1 MAAIAI
7 AAVAGVAL
15 DPGPPE
21 IAADTRLAAVET
33 RGNTPGSGGEGP
45 DLLAVSTDGAPLE
58 RPPNDTDTRVLDD
71 GRFSTGEMA
80 ESTLDGE
87 PVALAAPGLNVEV
100 AVGEVPPHL
109 RPRSGGPSV
118 SPVPHLVRFAKDE
131 GFVPTPLV
139 TRFGGRGRPPGRL
152 LLYDPQRDG
161 PRRLWS
167 VAADAEVDFGPT
179 GPPGGTLI
187 SSPDGDRLFNQ
198 DGDFLRVYLLDGAHA
213 DLEYEAV
220 GPAGTAN
227 GKWSS
232 VR

>member
-1 MAAIAI
+1 MLHEDRLATGEGADSTPAGEPEGPAAPEPNATIAI
-7 AAVAGVAL
+7 
-15 DPGPPE
+15 
-21 IAADTRLAAVET
+21 
-33 RGNTPGSGGEGP
+33 
-45 DLLAVSTDGAPLE
+45 
-58 RPPNDTDTRVLDD
+58 
-71 GRFSTGEMA
+71 
-80 ESTLDGE
+80 
-87 PVALAAPGLNVEV
+87 
-100 AVGEVPPHL
+100 GEVPAQL

-118 SPVPHLVRFAKDE
+118 SPVPHLVRFAEDE
-131 GFVPTPLV
+131 GVVPAPLV
-139 TRFGGRGRPPGRL
+139 NRYGRLGRPPGRF

-179 GPPGGTLI
+179 GPPCGTLI
-187 SSPDGDRLFNQ
+187 PSPGGGRLFNQ

-227 GKWSS
+227 GKWSP